1 MEHTT
6 TTKVRPSRPDLT
18 TRLLDLLI
26 WGALAVCLVR
36 LFAILTGFPPMW
48 WWDDAW
54 VPATAL
60 PQVLQLDYKVTE
72 DDPAPG
78 DIRLLPLWLRALGS
92 VSIVLFTVMLVM
104 VLRGARLV
112 AQRAMQGAPFAP
124 DIAGRL
130 RTIAVVVLSLALLR
144 VLVDVATISG
154 VMSWEPPDEQW
165 HSLGVGTNTPSISL
179 SLVIAAIVAGSL
191 ASAFERGARLEKEID
206 GLV

>member
-1 MEHTT
+1 MKQT
-6 TTKVRPSRPDLT
+6 TTKVRPSRAGLT
-18 TRLLDLLI
+18 TRVLDLLI

-36 LFAILTGFPPMW
+36 LFSILTGIVPMW

-72 DDPAPG
+72 DDSAPG

-92 VSIVLFTVMLVM
+92 VSIVLFTVMFVM

-144 VLVDVATISG
+144 VLVDVGTISG
-154 VMSWEPPDEQW
+154 VMTWEPPDERW
-165 HSLGVGTNTPSISL
+165 HSLAVGTNIPSISL

-191 ASAFERGARLEKEID
+191 ASAFERGARLEKETD

>member
-6 TTKVRPSRPDLT
+6 TKIRPSRAGFM
-18 TRLLDLLI
+18 TRALDLLI
-26 WGALAVCLVR
+26 WGAVAVCLVR
-36 LFAILTGFPPMW
+36 LFAILTGIVPIW

-54 VPATAL
+54 VNATAL

-72 DDPAPG
+72 DDPTGA
-78 DIRLLPLWLRALGS
+78 DIRLLPLWLRVLGS
-92 VSIVLFTVMLVM
+92 GSIVLFTVMFVM

-112 AQRAMQGAPFAP
+112 AKRAMQGAHFAP

-130 RTIAVVVLSLALLR
+130 RTIAVAVLSLAVLR

-154 VMSWEPPDEQW
+154 VISWEPPDERW
-165 HSLGVGTNTPSISL
+165 HSLAVGTNIPSISL

-191 ASAFERGARLEKEID
+191 ASAFERGARLEKEMD